1 MSGGWEFNG
10 VDDPRYGELI
20 LMLDKVR
27 DRIDEA
33 LIATIRPDVW
43 ERIRTMKAG
52 QNRYGFDPFGFQP
65 EYLKYIAPV
74 AVALYRHYFRVE
86 VFDIDRVPEDGPVLL
101 VSNHT
106 GQIPLDGM
114 MIASAML
121 FDRKPPRMVRSMVER
136 WVPSLPFI
144 SKILA
149 RCGQV
154 VGTRDNARLLLGRD
168 GCVLV
173 FPEGARGINKTYDRA
188 YELEK
193 FGLGFMRL
201 ALDTNTPIIPV
212 GVVGAE
218 EQMPSIYDVK
228 WLAKLLGMPAFPIT
242 PTWPLLGPM
251 GALPL
256 PVKYRIYFGEPMNF
270 EGDPD
275 DEDRVVGAQVD
286 QVRQVIR
293 ELLQRGLEE
302 REGVFF

>member
-1 MSGGWEFNG
+1 MW
-10 VDDPRYGELI
+10 
-20 LMLDKVR
+20 DKVR

-33 LIATIRPDVW
+33 LIATIHPDVW

-74 AVALYRHYFRVE
+74 AVALYRHYFRVD

-154 VGTRDNARLLLGRD
+154 VGTRDNARLLLGRE
-168 GCVLV
+168 GCILV

-270 EGDPD
+270 GGDPD